1 MNSFKFLFIDDQDK
15 KYYADV
21 TINDP
26 KLVIDDTYIIGILEQ
41 LGISNVAQCYITIA
55 ADNMAL
61 IIKDYTVTKS
71 IHISGFFNT
80 GSYISMLQSIDVDL
94 HITGQQ
100 IKHLQ
105 ADCKNILV
113 ANCKVEQ
120 FEVGLFKRF
129 EPKQNGNVLDL
140 FKADNVDIRDAEVN
154 VFDIFAEC
162 KRVSIERSRIKEIM
176 FLSGMLTKS
185 AVFDTIHIWYN
196 TTIDKITISNKINH
210 LKIANSRIIWFHAH
224 PTLCIDQLEVEKSI
238 VDDCYGFGK
247 SSFSIPSS
255 DSWLWIGKSAQNAL
269 DSQLR
274 AEASYEFLKSASK
287 SAKGV
292 DKLLGKMFDFCAG
305 YGYKPIRIL
314 RTSGLIIL
322 ASAMIYSVIDLITLL
337 SRRSIIFAWTELTK
351 MIIHVWDNLLLSA
364 ASIVGQGYLSTTDGL
379 AYWITVLEAL
389 LGVVL
394 FATFVNA
401 LYLRYK
407 D

>member
-1 MNSFKFLFIDDQDK
+1 M
-15 KYYADV
+15 
-21 TINDP
+21 
-26 KLVIDDTYIIGILEQ
+26 
-41 LGISNVAQCYITIA
+41 
-55 ADNMAL
+55 
-61 IIKDYTVTKS
+61 
-71 IHISGFFNT
+71 
-80 GSYISMLQSIDVDL
+80 
-94 HITGQQ
+94 
-100 IKHLQ
+100 
-105 ADCKNILV
+105 
-113 ANCKVEQ
+113 EQ
-120 FEVGLFKRF
+120 FEIGLFKRF
-129 EPKQNGNVLDL
+129 EPKQNRDVFDL
-140 FKADNVDIRDAEVN
+140 FKADSVDIRDAEIN

-162 KRVSIERSRIKEIM
+162 KRVSFERSRVKEIM
-176 FLSGMLTKS
+176 FQSGMLTKS

-196 TTIDKITISNKINH
+196 TTIDKITISNKVNH
-210 LKIANSRIIWFHAH
+210 LKIANSRINWLHAH
-224 PTLCIDQLEVEKSI
+224 PTLYIEQLEVEKSI

-247 SSFSIPSS
+247 SSFSMPSS

-274 AEASYEFLKSASK
+274 AEASYEFLRSSSK

-292 DKLLGKMFDFCAG
+292 DKFLGKIFDFCAG

-322 ASAMIYSVIDLITLL
+322 ASAMIYSVIDLIALL
-337 SRRSIIFAWTELTK
+337 NRRSIIFSWTELTK
-351 MIIHVWDNLLLSA
+351 AIIHIWDNILLSA
-364 ASIVGQGYLSTTDGL
+364 ASIVGQGYLCTTDGI

>member
-1 MNSFKFLFIDDQDK
+1 MNTFKFQFIDDQGER
-15 KYYADV
+15 YYADV
-21 TINDP
+21 IINDP
-26 KLVIDDTYIIGILEQ
+26 KLVIDDAYIIDIVEQ
-41 LGISNVAQCYITIA
+41 LGISNIAHCYITIA

-71 IHISGFFNT
+71 IHINGFFNT
-80 GSYISMLQSIDVDL
+80 GSYISMLQSVDVDL

-120 FEVGLFKRF
+120 FEIGLFKRF
-129 EPKQNGNVLDL
+129 EPKQDGGVFDL
-140 FKADNVDIRDAEVN
+140 FKADNVDIRDAEIS

-176 FLSGMLTKS
+176 FQSGMLTKS

-210 LKIANSRIIWFHAH
+210 LKIANSRINWFHAH
-224 PTLCIDQLEVEKSI
+224 PSLCIDQLEVEKSI
-238 VDDCYGFGK
+238 VDDCYGFSK
-247 SSFSIPSS
+247 SSFSMLSS

-269 DSQLR
+269 NSQLR
-274 AEASYEFLKSASK
+274 AEASYEFLRSSSK

-292 DKLLGKMFDFCAG
+292 DKLLGKIFDFCAG

-322 ASAMIYSVIDLITLL
+322 TSTMIYSVIDLIALL
-337 SRRSIIFAWTELTK
+337 NRRSIIFSWTELTK
-351 MIIHVWDNLLLSA
+351 AIVHIGDNLLLAA
-364 ASIVGQGYLSTTDGL
+364 ASIVGQGYLSTTDGI
-379 AYWITVLEAL
+379 AYWITILEAL